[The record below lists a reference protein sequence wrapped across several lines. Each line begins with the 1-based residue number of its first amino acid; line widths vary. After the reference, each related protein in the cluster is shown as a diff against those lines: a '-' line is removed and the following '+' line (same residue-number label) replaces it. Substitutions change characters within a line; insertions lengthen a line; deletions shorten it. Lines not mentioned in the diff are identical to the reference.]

1 MILIDPPTWP
11 AHGRLWSH
19 LASDSSLTE
28 LHAFAAHNGVPRR
41 SFETDHYDVP
51 AERYRELIAAG
62 ALPVRGRE
70 LLAALVR
77 ADLRRPRRKGE
88 QVIASHFVQDYLPGM
103 GRCRVDV
110 LTSPL
115 PVPVD
120 AATAG
125 WYVQVHDG
133 KVLLTDTG
141 LLPAAASAAAGRPL
155 GQVRVRLLEAPAA
168 SYTGPRPWLFQ
179 PALHPLSA
187 LRGHWVPI
195 ADAVP
200 QAPDLEVWPLVRRL
214 TGSDSAP
221 APLT

>member
-1 MILIDPPTWP
+1 MIDPPMWP

-19 LASDSSLTE
+19 LASDVSLGE
-28 LHAFAAHNGVPRR
+28 LHAFAARHGVPQR

-62 ALPVRGRE
+62 ALPVPGRE

-77 ADLRRPRRKGE
+77 ADIRRPRRKGE
-88 QVIASHFVQDYLPGM
+88 QVIASHFARDYLPGM
-103 GRCRVDV
+103 GRCRVDL

-125 WYVQVHDG
+125 WYVLVREGQ
-133 KVLLTDTG
+133 VLLSDTG
-141 LLPAAASAAAGRPL
+141 LLPAAAPAAPGRPL
-155 GQVRVRLLEAPAA
+155 GQLRVRMLETPAP
-168 SYTGPRPWLFQ
+168 SYTGPRPWLFR
-179 PALHPLSA
+179 PALHPPADLP
-187 LRGHWVPI
+187 GHWVPVP
-195 ADAVP
+195 AAVP
-200 QAPDLEVWPLVRRL
+200 QAPDLEVWSLVCRL
-214 TGSDSAP
+214 AGSA